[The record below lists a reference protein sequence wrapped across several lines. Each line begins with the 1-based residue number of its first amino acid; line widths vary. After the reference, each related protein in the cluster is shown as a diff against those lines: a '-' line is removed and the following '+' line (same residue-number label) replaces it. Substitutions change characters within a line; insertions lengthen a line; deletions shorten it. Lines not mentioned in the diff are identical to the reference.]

1 MLSAVAC
8 VLFVLAGFNVTLG
21 QVTSFDLVA
30 FGLALVALHL
40 VYPIAI
46 ANRRT

>member
-1 MLSAVAC
+1 MLAAVAC
-8 VLFVLAGFNVTLG
+8 VLFVIAGFNASLG
-21 QVTSFDLVA
+21 PVSPFDLVA

-46 ANRRT
+46 ASRR

>member
-1 MLSAVAC
+1 MLAAVAC
-8 VLFVLAGFNVTLG
+8 LLFVLAGFNVTLG
-21 QVTSFDLVA
+21 QVSPFDLVA

-46 ANRRT
+46 ARRT